1 MLLDQE
7 SEGLAAVYLAYVQPL
22 HFSPEEGRMVGLL
35 NDAAHVGLLSSDALV
50 FEPLCAELARVD
62 LVAGSTEFRL
72 TLSLKAR
79 AVARGLL
86 ERLGLPLERLD
97 DLHAAAMRVGLKR
110 LQPPKRGERGEAT

>member
-1 MLLDQE
+1 
-7 SEGLAAVYLAYVQPL
+7 
-22 HFSPEEGRMVGLL
+22 MVGLL

-50 FEPLCAELARVD
+50 LEPLCAELARVD
-62 LVAGSTEFRL
+62 LVTGSTEYRL